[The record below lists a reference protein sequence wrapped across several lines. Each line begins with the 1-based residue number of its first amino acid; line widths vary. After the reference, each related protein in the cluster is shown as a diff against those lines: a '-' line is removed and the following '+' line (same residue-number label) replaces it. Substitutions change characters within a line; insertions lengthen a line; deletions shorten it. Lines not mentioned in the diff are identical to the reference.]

1 MEDLLMI
8 LITFIGMLLLLQL
21 VFFELNR
28 SKMKKANNVNW
39 FLALNKP
46 FRYTRVGYMVV
57 LCIFCYMFSGMND
70 MFSASWFIYLILF
83 TAMGVVSDA
92 IVQYLILL
100 YGKKR
105 CHNEIEEAVLL
116 QNELLEIS
124 QTMNE
129 DDNYEESPK
138 QYDEETILRQ
148 YVEPTDH
155 LAFLSVD
162 NGIFVNQYQP
172 LPEATFDVEPYNGD
186 IEALQLTF
194 GDKPI
199 KAVRL
204 TPSGQLPFKDDKMN
218 VIMCQ
223 YTNYDK
229 NEVYRVLKDNG
240 YFVVNQ
246 NGTANLKEI
255 IQMYMPFGLKG
266 SWDAY
271 ACAQTLESIGMKIID
286 KFEDYGTIRF
296 YSLQALHNYF
306 KKNSPDIADINKYQM
321 FYLNALREINVK
333 KYFELTTHRFLVVAQ
348 KTSHIV
354 VE

>member
-1 MEDLLMI
+1 MEDLLII
-8 LITFIGMLLLLQL
+8 LLMFIGMLLLFQI

-46 FRYTRVGYMVV
+46 FHYNRVGYMVV
-57 LCIFCYMFSGMND
+57 LCIFCYMLSGISD
-70 MFSASWFIYLILF
+70 MFTVSWFIYLILF
-83 TAMGVVSDA
+83 IAMGVVSDA
-92 IVQYLILL
+92 IVQYLILV
-100 YGKKR
+100 YAKKR
-105 CHNEIEEAVLL
+105 CHYEIEEATLL
-116 QNELLEIS
+116 QNQLLEIS

-129 DDNYEESPK
+129 DDHYEESPK
-138 QYDEETILRQ
+138 QYNEEEILRK
-148 YVEPTDH
+148 YVAPTDH

-162 NGIFVNQYQP
+162 NGLFVNQYQP

-186 IEALQLTF
+186 ISALQSSF
-194 GDKPI
+194 DDKPI

-204 TPSGQLPFKDDKMN
+204 TPSGQLPFKDDKMD

-229 NEVYRVLKDNG
+229 NEVQRVLKAGG

-255 IQMYMPFGLKG
+255 LQMYMPFGIKG
-266 SWDAY
+266 SWDAF
-271 ACAQTLESIGMKIID
+271 ACAQTLESIGMRIVD

-296 YSLQALHNYF
+296 YSLQSLHHYF

-348 KTSHIV
+348 KMNRTV